1 MKKILIAVS
10 IGLIFI
16 AVSCSNENKTDT
28 TTSQTEKSE
37 PVRIQ
42 KIENQTISRS
52 VDYTATLQAFEEIHL
67 APSTPGRIESVFVE
81 VGSRVK
87 EGDALVQM
95 DRTQLHQA
103 EVQLRTLETDF
114 RRLDTLQKVGSIP
127 QQQFDQL
134 KSQYDIAKSN
144 VEFLRENTLLKA
156 PFSGVVSG
164 KYFENGEMY
173 SGSPIATVGKAAIL
187 SLVQINRLKIHVAI
201 SENYFPLIRTGM
213 NASIK
218 LDIYPEKE
226 FTGRIFNIYPT
237 IDPASRSFTAEVE
250 VNNPE
255 GLLRPG
261 MFCRL
266 TIDFDQTEALMIPV
280 NAILKLQGSNDRFL
294 FIEENGIAKR
304 ISVLVGD
311 RFNDKVEVISDELKP
326 GQNLIISGQ
335 SRLVDGMSVKV
346 VK

>member
-28 TTSQTEKSE
+28 ATSQTEKAE

-114 RRLDTLQKVGSIP
+114 RRLDTLRKVGSIP

-144 VEFLRENTLLKA
+144 VEFLRENTLLRA

-173 SGSPIATVGKAAIL
+173 SGAPNAFVGKAAIL
-187 SLVQINRLKIHVAI
+187 SLVQIDKLKIHVAI

-218 LDIYPEKE
+218 LDIYPDKE

-266 TIDFDQTEALMIPV
+266 NIDFDSIEATVIPV
-280 NAILKLQGSNDRFL
+280 SAILKLQGANDRFL

>member
-134 KSQYDIAKSN
+134 KSQYD
-144 VEFLRENTLLKA
+144 
-156 PFSGVVSG
+156 
-164 KYFENGEMY
+164 
-173 SGSPIATVGKAAIL
+173 
-187 SLVQINRLKIHVAI
+187 
-201 SENYFPLIRTGM
+201 
-213 NASIK
+213 
-218 LDIYPEKE
+218 
-226 FTGRIFNIYPT
+226 
-237 IDPASRSFTAEVE
+237 
-250 VNNPE
+250 
-255 GLLRPG
+255 
-261 MFCRL
+261 
-266 TIDFDQTEALMIPV
+266 
-280 NAILKLQGSNDRFL
+280 
-294 FIEENGIAKR
+294 
-304 ISVLVGD
+304 
-311 RFNDKVEVISDELKP
+311 
-326 GQNLIISGQ
+326 
-335 SRLVDGMSVKV
+335 
-346 VK
+346 

>member
-1 MKKILIAVS
+1 
-10 IGLIFI
+10 
-16 AVSCSNENKTDT
+16 
-28 TTSQTEKSE
+28 
-37 PVRIQ
+37 
-42 KIENQTISRS
+42 QTISRS

-144 VEFLRENTLLKA
+144 VEFLRENTLLRA

-218 LDIYPEKE
+218 LDIYPDKE

-304 ISVLVGD
+304 VGVLVGD

-326 GQNLIISGQ
+326 GQNLIITGQ
-335 SRLVDGMSVKV
+335 SRLVDGMSVEV